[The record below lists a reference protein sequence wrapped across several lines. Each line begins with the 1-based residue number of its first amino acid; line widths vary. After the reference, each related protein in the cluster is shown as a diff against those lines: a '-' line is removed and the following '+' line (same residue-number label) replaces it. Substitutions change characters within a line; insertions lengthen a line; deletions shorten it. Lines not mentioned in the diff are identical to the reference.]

1 MEINHLNSLSFPP
14 LTLQTWISLHLHHSL
29 ALSLCNLKLAHL
41 HVQINLTQSSW
52 THYHYT
58 YCSLLWIMIQHQHDH
73 HSSSHPVRVLL
84 TLLLELFQ
92 FKAFIGKNL
101 SCTLFLCSPNEGEQE
116 CLKGKERLATFA
128 KAIRNF
134 NGTFVVEK
142 HNSLL
147 CQQSAIVLENDMYRI
162 WIEILNERIIII
174 HKNY

>member
-1 MEINHLNSLSFPP
+1 
-14 LTLQTWISLHLHHSL
+14 
-29 ALSLCNLKLAHL
+29 
-41 HVQINLTQSSW
+41 
-52 THYHYT
+52 
-58 YCSLLWIMIQHQHDH
+58 
-73 HSSSHPVRVLL
+73 L

-147 CQQSAIVLENDMYRI
+147 CQQVLENGMYRI
-162 WIEILNERIIII
+162 WIEILNERIIIK